1 MLPSDKHC
9 EKTSKMMIENVQ
21 LYNFS
26 LFHKELNMFEK
37 QYANLIQQLGSD
49 SNYRKNFNY

>member
-26 LFHKELNMFEK
+26 LFHKELYVWETICKLDTTTRVWFQLQEK
-37 QYANLIQQLGSD
+37 
-49 SNYRKNFNY
+49 F